1 MKSVSFEQIENWITF
16 LKDSRRN
23 AESQRNH
30 LMNEAF
36 RRDMKA
42 DERLTARI
50 NNNIECANE
59 LMDLVCEFRRYL
71 RRKEREEKEN
81 EMSEDYSENDKGVI
95 DDHETDMIDN
105 HDTGE
110 EHEEL

>member
-1 MKSVSFEQIENWITF
+1 MKNASFEQIENWITF

-30 LMNEAF
+30 LLNEAF

-42 DERLTARI
+42 DERLTARY
-50 NNNIECANE
+50 NNNIECADE

-71 RRKEREEKEN
+71 RRKEREEKED
-81 EMSEDYSENDKGVI
+81 EMIKDLEVEENDYVS
-95 DDHETDMIDN
+95 
-105 HDTGE
+105 
-110 EHEEL
+110 

>member
-42 DERLTARI
+42 DERLTARY
-50 NNNIECANE
+50 NNSIECADE

-71 RRKEREEKEN
+71 RRKEREEN
-81 EMSEDYSENDKGVI
+81 EMSEDYAEDDANRTKELLGDYISEV
-95 DDHETDMIDN
+95 
-105 HDTGE
+105 
-110 EHEEL
+110 

>member
-1 MKSVSFEQIENWITF
+1 MKNASFEQVEKWITF

-36 RRDMKA
+36 RRNMKA

-50 NNNIECANE
+50 NNNIECADE
-59 LMDLVCEFRRYL
+59 LLDLVCEFRRYL

-81 EMSEDYSENDKGVI
+81 EMSEDFSE
-95 DDHETDMIDN
+95 DDTGMIKN
-105 HDTGE
+105 HDIGE
-110 EHEEL
+110 ENEEL

>member
-1 MKSVSFEQIENWITF
+1 MKNVSLEQVGKWITF

-30 LMNEAF
+30 LLNEAF

-42 DERLTARI
+42 DERLTARY
-50 NNNIECANE
+50 NNNIECADE

-71 RRKEREEKEN
+71 RRKEREEKED
-81 EMSEDYSENDKGVI
+81 EMIKDLEVEENDYVS
-95 DDHETDMIDN
+95 
-105 HDTGE
+105 
-110 EHEEL
+110 

>member
-1 MKSVSFEQIENWITF
+1 MKNVSLEQVGKWITF

-30 LMNEAF
+30 LLNEAF
-36 RRDMKA
+36 RRDMKP
-42 DERLTARI
+42 DEELFDLYNER
-50 NNNIECANE
+50 IECADE

-81 EMSEDYSENDKGVI
+81 EMSENYSE
-95 DDHETDMIDN
+95 DDANRTK
-105 HDTGE
+105 
-110 EHEEL
+110 ELLGDYISEV

>member
-36 RRDMKA
+36 RRNMKA

-50 NNNIECANE
+50 NNNIECADE
-59 LMDLVCEFRRYL
+59 LLDLVCEFRRYL

-81 EMSEDYSENDKGVI
+81 EMSEDFSE
-95 DDHETDMIDN
+95 DDTGMIKN
-105 HDTGE
+105 HDIGE
-110 EHEEL
+110 ENEEL